1 MATMLQTEVEYQT
14 PVMMATAVSTPRK
27 LWEHPDPK
35 STAMWKFMQDANAR
49 RGLHMQVRV
58 TIWNRRNEEQELD
71 EASRWLIE
79 IFNMDKKPTSLGERE
94 GHKTIARSSQI
105 Q

>member
-1 MATMLQTEVEYQT
+1 
-14 PVMMATAVSTPRK
+14 
-27 LWEHPDPK
+27 
-35 STAMWKFMQDANAR
+35 MWKFMQDANAR

-58 TIWNRRNEEQELD
+58 TIWNRRIEEQELD
-71 EASRWLIE
+71 EASRLLIE

>member
-79 IFNMDKKPTSLGERE
+79 IFNMDKKPTSLGGRE
-94 GHKTIARSSQI
+94 GHKTLARSPRI

>member
-1 MATMLQTEVEYQT
+1 MLQTEVEYQT

-79 IFNMDKKPTSLGERE
+79 IFNMDKKSTSLGGRE
-94 GHKTIARSSQI
+94 GHKTLARSPRI